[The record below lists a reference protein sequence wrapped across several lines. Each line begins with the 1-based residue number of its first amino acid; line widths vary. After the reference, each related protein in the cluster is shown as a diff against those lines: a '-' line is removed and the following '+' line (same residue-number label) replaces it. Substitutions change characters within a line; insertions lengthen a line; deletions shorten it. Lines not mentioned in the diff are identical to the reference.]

1 MLKPPILGSVSVILV
16 WLFLGLIHASKED
29 RIAVAH
35 ESLSK
40 LISNADS
47 PTLMKR
53 FTTYNDDN
61 DDNDENDNDENDDNE
76 FIHDDTEGQDEYDY
90 LYDKGNDEQN
100 EDAKNDENLDVRQ
113 PNVQQQQ
120 HRQPLIATQYTT
132 VTGSCIPADTGPR
145 YYTYYNNLQRYFQ
158 MGIYG
163 PTNAQCNGPLG
174 VCDPNVEWAQA
185 VSVCYP

>member
-1 MLKPPILGSVSVILV
+1 MRIKVLKSPILGSASVILV
-16 WLFLGLIHASKED
+16 WFFLGLIYALKED

-35 ESLSK
+35 ESLSN
-40 LISNADS
+40 LISNPDH

-53 FTTYNDDN
+53 FTTYHDDDSDDSDDN
-61 DDNDENDNDENDDNE
+61 DDEFVRDDDN
-76 FIHDDTEGQDEYDY
+76 GQDEYDY
-90 LYDKGNDEQN
+90 FYDKGNDEKDKDRN
-100 EDAKNDENLDVRQ
+100 NGESVDDRQ
-113 PNVQQQQ
+113 PIVQHEQ
-120 HRQPLIATQYTT
+120 HRQPLVATQYTT

-145 YYTYYNNLQRYFQ
+145 YYTHYNNLQRYFQ

-163 PTNAQCNGPLG
+163 PTNAQCNGPLV